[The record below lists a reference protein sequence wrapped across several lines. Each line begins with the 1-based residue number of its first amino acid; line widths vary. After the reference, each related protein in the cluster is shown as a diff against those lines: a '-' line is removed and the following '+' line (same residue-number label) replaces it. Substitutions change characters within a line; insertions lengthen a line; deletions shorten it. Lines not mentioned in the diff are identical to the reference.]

1 VVISLTERISGN
13 ILDRPI
19 LNNMETKVITQ
30 EMLET
35 LQHLVYDLGFDYERM
50 SRSGKE
56 IYDELCEVLN
66 IDNDR

>member
-1 VVISLTERISGN
+1 MVISLKELISGN
-13 ILDRPI
+13 TTGQVI
-19 LNNMETKVITQ
+19 LNNMETKVITE

-35 LQHLVYDLGFDYERM
+35 IQGLVYDLGFDYERM

-56 IYDELCEVLN
+56 IYDELCEVLS

>member
-1 VVISLTERISGN
+1 VVISLKELISGN
-13 ILDRPI
+13 TTGQVI
-19 LNNMETKVITQ
+19 LNNMETKVITE

-35 LQHLVYDLGFDYERM
+35 IQGLVYDLGFDYERM

-56 IYDELCEVLN
+56 IYDELCEVLS

>member
-1 VVISLTERISGN
+1 MGQV
-13 ILDRPI
+13 I

-35 LQHLVYDLGFDYERM
+35 IQGLVHDLGFDYHRL
-50 SRSGKE
+50 STSGKE
-56 IYDELCEVLN
+56 IYDELCEVLS

>member
-1 VVISLTERISGN
+1 VVISLKELISGN
-13 ILDRPI
+13 ILDQHI
-19 LNNMETKVITQ
+19 LNNMETQEELQKV
-30 EMLET
+30 LET
-35 LQHLVYDLGFDYERM
+35 IQGLVYDLGFDYELM

>member
-1 VVISLTERISGN
+1 
-13 ILDRPI
+13 
-19 LNNMETKVITQ
+19 MESKVITQ

-35 LQHLVYDLGFDYERM
+35 MQRLVYDLGFDYPRM

>member
-1 VVISLTERISGN
+1 
-13 ILDRPI
+13 
-19 LNNMETKVITQ
+19 METKVITQ

-35 LQHLVYDLGFDYERM
+35 MQRLVYDLGFDYGRM
-50 SRSGKE
+50 SRNGKE